1 MRRVGRRGITGVA
14 AFLGALVLAAPVAG
28 CASTAE
34 TGKPVPR
41 PVHQS
46 GQELF
51 KVDLLSDVSALDSG
65 VLGYQAPVTMQTG
78 AQATLI
84 VEVTDIGQGGPG
96 TAPLPSG
103 FVYAR
108 QDVPTGAIVGV
119 QASCQDVTCDTDTS
133 ERQPVLMSA
142 MTGTWSWTI
151 SALSPGTAHM
161 VLVAT
166 TYDQNT
172 DIPLHVTAPID
183 IAITVTA
190 TPGYWVSEAGDWTKA
205 VLGFIG
211 FGAIASAVQWL
222 WRHRR
227 KQKKGT
233 PSDPKE
239 PVEPP
244 EPAKS
249 P

>member
-1 MRRVGRRGITGVA
+1 MRRVGRRGIIGVA
-14 AFLGALVLAAPVAG
+14 AFLGALVLAALAAG
-28 CASTAE
+28 CASTAK
-34 TGKPVPR
+34 TGSPAP
-41 PVHQS
+41 QS

-51 KVDLLSDVSALDSG
+51 KVHLLSDVSALDSG
-65 VLGYQAPVTMQTG
+65 VLGYQAPVSMQTG

-84 VEVTDIGQGGPG
+84 VQVTDIGKGGPG

-108 QDVPTGAIVGV
+108 QDVPAGAIVGV
-119 QASCQDVTCDTDTS
+119 QASCQDVSCDTDTS
-133 ERQPVLMSA
+133 ERQPVLTSA

-151 SALSPGTAHM
+151 SARSPGTAHV

-172 DIPLHVTAPID
+172 AIPLHVTAPID

-211 FGAIASAVQWL
+211 FGAIASAGQWL

-227 KQKKGT
+227 KKKAA
-233 PSDPKE
+233 PADPKE
-239 PVEPP
+239 SAEPP

>member
-1 MRRVGRRGITGVA
+1 MRRGINRLA
-14 AFLGALVLAAPVAG
+14 AVLGALALAALAAG
-28 CASTAE
+28 CAASAPS
-34 TGKPVPR
+34 GGPPPAR
-41 PVHQS
+41 QS

-51 KVDLLSDVSALDSG
+51 KVNLLADVGALDSG
-65 VLGYQAPVTMQTG
+65 ILGYQAPVTMQTG
-78 AQATLI
+78 AQATLV
-84 VEVTDIGQGGPG
+84 VEVTDIGKGVPG
-96 TAPLPSG
+96 TTQPPSG

-119 QASCQDVTCDTDTS
+119 QASCQDVTCATDS
-133 ERQPVLMSA
+133 SGRQPVLTSA

-151 SALSPGTAHM
+151 SAQSPGTAQ
-161 VLVAT
+161 VDLVAT

-172 DIPLHVTAPID
+172 EIPLHVTAPID

-211 FGAIASAVQWL
+211 FGVVVSAVQWL

-227 KQKKGT
+227 KKKKDT
-233 PSDPKE
+233 PADPKE
-239 PVEPP
+239 PA